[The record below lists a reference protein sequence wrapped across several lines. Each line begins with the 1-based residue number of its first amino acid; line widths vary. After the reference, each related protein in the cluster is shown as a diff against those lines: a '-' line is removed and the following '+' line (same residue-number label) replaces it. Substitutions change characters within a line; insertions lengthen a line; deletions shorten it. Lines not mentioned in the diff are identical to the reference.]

1 MKLVDLAN
9 AILNKTLGPEKPE
22 ISTSWTV
29 CIPNG
34 QGGVQRYDTTSLI
47 QAEATLNDWLIAG
60 WPAWIQD
67 GEGNLVHSIGTKS
80 LSLN

>member
-1 MKLVDLAN
+1 MKISSVINTLLAK
-9 AILNKTLGPEKPE
+9 ALGPEKSE
-22 ISTSWTV
+22 VSGTYTV
-29 CIPNG
+29 CIPC
-34 QGGVQRYDTTSLI
+34 QGEVQRYDTTSLI

>member
-9 AILNKTLGPEKPE
+9 AILNKTLGPEKSE
-22 ISTSWTV
+22 ISASWTV
-29 CIPNG
+29 CVPNG
-34 QGGVQRYDTTSLI
+34 QGGVQQYDTTSII

-67 GEGNLVHSIGTKS
+67 GAGNLVHSIGTKS